1 MMNNGMLFD
10 MLMCKRQ
17 GMEPMAAFQKLAE
30 KYPQF
35 QKAMPLV
42 QNMTPAQMRE
52 AAQETARYM
61 GIDPAGLEAAARE
74 TMNR

>member
-17 GMEPMAAFQKLAE
+17 GMEPMEAFQKLAG

-35 QKAMPLV
+35 QKALPLI
-42 QNMTPAQMRE
+42 QNMSPEQMRA
-52 AAQETARYM
+52 AAQETARHM

-74 TMNR
+74 TINR